1 MRLCLFI
8 FILTFSLILFINLT
22 VTINLILSGTV
33 QTVSVNTPL
42 CHSLTSASLHTCRLI
57 FSELIGKFSQFLAQF
72 KIFSIGSWFP
82 KLMHPPSSSVR
93 ILQAK
98 VTICQ
103 QKFVPFFIRRVH
115 HVPFTSLTMS
125 GLRTRSP
132 CVARSLDTHV
142 GLNVATRFL
151 LPCLVSV
158 QTVVL
163 CLFWLQC
170 SRSLRSLSEPRL
182 ASWATSTP
190 NTHNQLYESFMLKSY
205 IVPT

>member
-1 MRLCLFI
+1 
-8 FILTFSLILFINLT
+8 
-22 VTINLILSGTV
+22 
-33 QTVSVNTPL
+33 
-42 CHSLTSASLHTCRLI
+42 
-57 FSELIGKFSQFLAQF
+57 
-72 KIFSIGSWFP
+72 
-82 KLMHPPSSSVR
+82 MHPPSSSVR

-125 GLRTRSP
+125 GLKTRSP

-151 LPCLVSV
+151 LPCLESV

-163 CLFWLQC
+163 CRFWLQC
-170 SRSLRSLSEPRL
+170 SRSLRHEHDVLSESHFGSP
-182 ASWATSTP
+182 WIDSTARY
-190 NTHNQLYESFMLKSY
+190 TDEFFMFRVDGGKKAEYSRIVNWSDVFIMTIILY
-205 IVPT
+205 IVLILTCLKYQQPEFLHI